1 MSQFRNLVFEGG
13 GVKGIAYAGALRE
26 LERQGILPEIKRVA
40 GTSAG
45 AITAVLVA
53 LGASADQVEEIV
65 GHTKFREFMD
75 DSFGVI
81 RDMNRLVEDY
91 GWFKGE
97 TFSAWMQK
105 QIMVLAGQ
113 PQLTFGEL
121 AERAGKAG
129 SRCKELYMI
138 ASDLTLQMPIVYS
151 AKTTPDAEIWEA
163 VRMSMSIPLF
173 FASVKKPGN
182 KVFVDGGVTWN
193 YPLDLFDDVK
203 YLENPAAGIVPT
215 YTKYDDNHRFNKET
229 LGFRVDTHD
238 EILAEKDNW
247 NLPPV
252 DINDFFDYAKALV
265 GFMGDMA
272 NKMHLHGN
280 DWHRT
285 VAIDAAGVKTTQFD
299 LSDELVE
306 LLVNN
311 GESATKKYF
320 DWFNDPAAAE
330 VPINRVVLPPQPA
343 PVGNPV

>member
-1 MSQFRNLVFEGG
+1 MPQFRNLVFEGG
-13 GVKGIAYAGALRE
+13 GVKGIAYAGALRVLQNE
-26 LERQGILPEIKRVA
+26 GILPEIKRVA

-45 AITAVLVA
+45 AITAVLMA

-81 RDMNRLVEDY
+81 RDMTRLVEDY
-91 GWFKGE
+91 GWYKGE

-105 QIMVLAGQ
+105 QLLVLAGKER
-113 PQLTFGEL
+113 LTFGEL
-121 AERAGKAG
+121 AERAGNER
-129 SRCKELYMI
+129 SRCKQLYMV
-138 ASDLTLQMPIVYS
+138 ASDLSLQMPVIYS
-151 AKTTPDAEIWEA
+151 ADTTPDVEIWEA

-203 YLENPAAGIVPT
+203 FLDNAAAGTKPS
-215 YTKYDDNHRFNKET
+215 YTQYDNNHAFNKET
-229 LGFRVDTHD
+229 LGFRVDTFD
-238 EILAEKDNW
+238 EITAEKEGW

-252 DINDFFDYAKALV
+252 EIKDFFDYARALV

-272 NKMHLHGN
+272 NKMHLHQN

-285 VAIDAAGVKTTQFD
+285 VAIDAAGIRTTQFD
-299 LSDELVE
+299 LTDAQVQQLVA
-306 LLVNN
+306 N
-311 GESATKKYF
+311 GETAAQAYF
-320 DWFNDPAAAE
+320 KWFNNPKTKPA
-330 VPINRVVLPPQPA
+330 PINRV
-343 PVGNPV
+343 